1 MRSSADKYK
10 NADAENETMT
20 MAGAGAGDVDV
31 PQSEEVK
38 IKREDVEQDD
48 TEVHIDRNNDKENA
62 DTTSTTTT
70 NSSKA
75 PTNAQVLTLVNSLY
89 RKVDKSTMTVGG
101 IYKLVET
108 HYGWDKMKK
117 NDPLKYLIKKRLGDL
132 HSVEQEQQRLGVS
145 LFDSDSNNEN
155 ENGIVDQEG
164 HHPTSLFSGGNNEV
178 EDQAQN
184 LCHTIDKLEKL
195 VSTKDTKISSLQ
207 FYLTGMEE
215 LYAGEKARAKRF
227 ERELI
232 LKNAELDSNEQELA
246 EVQKGKEDLLKQIG
260 EKNVHLQLRDE
271 KYEKYREEEKGTID
285 LLLDEIAEL
294 KSKIEK
300 GTCSQPHIIPCPS
313 GYDAQ
318 TWAALPIEIQ
328 EEYSKLNP
336 VEMKYEMKQSKRRKG
351 EMGRLQDHLDP
362 GEQKSHY

>member
-1 MRSSADKYK
+1 
-10 NADAENETMT
+10 
-20 MAGAGAGDVDV
+20 
-31 PQSEEVK
+31 
-38 IKREDVEQDD
+38 
-48 TEVHIDRNNDKENA
+48 
-62 DTTSTTTT
+62 
-70 NSSKA
+70 
-75 PTNAQVLTLVNSLY
+75 
-89 RKVDKSTMTVGG
+89 
-101 IYKLVET
+101 
-108 HYGWDKMKK
+108 
-117 NDPLKYLIKKRLGDL
+117 
-132 HSVEQEQQRLGVS
+132 
-145 LFDSDSNNEN
+145 
-155 ENGIVDQEG
+155 
-164 HHPTSLFSGGNNEV
+164 
-178 EDQAQN
+178 
-184 LCHTIDKLEKL
+184 
-195 VSTKDTKISSLQ
+195 
-207 FYLTGMEE
+207 MEE

-271 KYEKYREEEKGTID
+271 KYERYREEEKGTID

-300 GTCSQPHIIPCPS
+300 GTCSQPPCPS